1 MSRGDFIK
9 DLAATVGDVHGLGV
23 WRQELKE
30 HHIRVGL
37 LAMVVAERMAVWN
50 PRLAFQAGLS
60 HDIGKHLV
68 DSNLLLKPGRLY
80 GPELAEVQRHAVAG
94 ADWLRGKGFAEE
106 IVRAARH
113 HHERW
118 DGDGYPDGL
127 RGTRIPYV
135 ARVISVCDALD
146 AMYRGRHYA
155 PRLNRG
161 QILKELQKGAGTQF
175 DPDVVEEV
183 LKFLTRGELMGV
195 QNWA

>member
-1 MSRGDFIK
+1 VSRGDFIK

-37 LAMVVAERMAVWN
+37 LAMVVAERMGVWSS
-50 PRLAFQAGLS
+50 RLVFQAGLS
-60 HDIGKHLV
+60 HDIGKYLV
-68 DSNLLLKPGRLY
+68 DTNLLLRPGRLY
-80 GPELAEVQRHAVAG
+80 GRDLAEVQRHAVAG
-94 ADWLRGKGFAEE
+94 ADWLRAKGFAEE

-127 RGTRIPYV
+127 RGRRIPHA

-155 PRLNRG
+155 PRLDRAK
-161 QILKELQKGAGTQF
+161 ILEELQKGAGTQF
-175 DPDVVEEV
+175 DPDVGEEV
-183 LKFLTRGELMGV
+183 LKFLTKGELMGV
-195 QNWA
+195 QNRA

>member
-1 MSRGDFIK
+1 MSLSKTSQRQSGMCSEP
-9 DLAATVGDVHGLGV
+9 GV

-37 LAMVVAERMAVWN
+37 LAMVVAERIGVWN
-50 PRLAFQAGLS
+50 SRLVFQAGLS

-80 GPELAEVQRHAVAG
+80 GRELVEVQGHAVAG
-94 ADWLRGKGFAEE
+94 ADWLRAKGFAEE

-127 RGTRIPYV
+127 RGTRIPHA

-146 AMYRGRHYA
+146 AMHRGRHYA

-161 QILKELQKGAGTQF
+161 QILEELRRNAGTQF

-183 LKFLTRGELMGV
+183 LKVFTKGEFVGV
-195 QNWA
+195 QNRA